1 METPWSSTKLPR
13 YPRLEEQLYAD
24 AAVIGGGIAG
34 ILTAYFLHE
43 QGVRVILLEED
54 RLAGGTT
61 ARTTA
66 KITAQHGV
74 FCEQLVQNFG
84 VHLAR
89 QYVQANLHAV
99 KQYRELIERKG
110 IACDFS
116 AAPSY
121 VYAAPDGPP
130 LEREMA
136 YAAYLG
142 APARLCV
149 PTELPFPVREAVCFE
164 QQARFD
170 PLQFLAALLPG
181 LTIYEHSPARDI
193 RGHTVRCDGGSV
205 TADHI
210 IVTTHFPMLDRRG
223 LYSLRMYQQRS
234 YLLALANAPK
244 LDGMYL
250 DAGGDGWS
258 LPQSGELL
266 LLGGGSPR
274 CGEILGDN

>member
-1 METPWSSTKLPR
+1 MGQTTGKTVKGGLGMETPWSSTKLPR

-121 VYAAPDGPP
+121 VYAAPDGPS

-193 RGHTVRCDGGSV
+193 RAA
-205 TADHI
+205 TA
-210 IVTTHFPMLDRRG
+210 
-223 LYSLRMYQQRS
+223 
-234 YLLALANAPK
+234 AA
-244 LDGMYL
+244 
-250 DAGGDGWS
+250 
-258 LPQSGELL
+258 
-266 LLGGGSPR
+266 
-274 CGEILGDN
+274 